1 MALVTLSYLSVF
13 STDRIPLR
21 GLFYFSDIL
30 LEIAINNLVDELQ
43 NPTLTLATTGTTSS
57 GKSTLVNLLCGAEIV
72 PVAVSEMSAGA
83 VTIEYSELKSSQDDV
98 IFEVENDINAFEE
111 YLRAAIFEAAGFESY
126 CIQELK
132 GLIDSFR
139 EKQGTWT
146 GIANNEWVQENP
158 LLLAEIPPELRSQ
171 ESNLEVSDRLRQ
183 LSTALK
189 NTRMQEVRRRS
200 PHFDKLSDHRR
211 HRIL

>member
-1 MALVTLSYLSVF
+1 MIS
-13 STDRIPLR
+13 P
-21 GLFYFSDIL
+21 
-30 LEIAINNLVDELQ
+30 
-43 NPTLTLATTGTTSS
+43 
-57 GKSTLVNLLCGAEIV
+57 
-72 PVAVSEMSAGA
+72 
-83 VTIEYSELKSSQDDV
+83 QDDV
-98 IFEVENDINAFEE
+98 TFEVENDINAFEE

-146 GIANNEWVQENP
+146 GIAHNEWLQENP

-183 LSTALK
+183 LSTVLK
-189 NTRMQEVRRRS
+189 ISITYQNTRRDRFS
-200 PHFDKLSDHRR
+200 LPSG
-211 HRIL
+211 